1 MARELSILKK
11 MLSSFSLTHYI
22 FSFTPILG
30 KTHTINYH
38 KKVDY
43 ASIILYNFIIRY
55 IGHSE
60 RCVGESLMPQPRKRM
75 DITSADKQQIGF
87 DYQYLYFMLQLLHME
102 PGETVG
108 YEAFDDVHRIDAT
121 QKKTTYIQVKHTID
135 ATADG
140 AQASL
145 TRLSGDL
152 WKTLSNWSVLITDPV
167 DGRTEKNSQL
177 AFVDNA
183 NFILVVNR
191 KVDGNDVVKK
201 IHQARYEQLTGTAI
215 KTYLRSI
222 KSQTS
227 DASIKAYINNVYS
240 LPTPVILAF
249 FKNIIV
255 VDSSDDIFKEI
266 REGIR
271 RKMIS
276 SEYVDDV
283 FSSLYLQLKEDFFKN
298 VQNKTHQIITY
309 DDWLKKYCANFN
321 TYRETLLPLREYH
334 PVLPEHLEQ
343 QTFVKELIEIGAID
357 MAYDGL
363 AEIAELTQF
372 YLIVELQ
379 LDDWYDD
386 GKITLAQR
394 NNFHK
399 DAVLIWKRIH
409 QSCHRKTRNDMS
421 QDDINALSCYDD
433 VMRAKLSIVSTGIG
447 LQLSNGEFI
456 KLANEAQIGW
466 KYKWKGRY
474 T

>member
-1 MARELSILKK
+1 
-11 MLSSFSLTHYI
+11 MLSPFSLTRYI
-22 FSFTPILG
+22 FSFTSTLG
-30 KTHTINYH
+30 KTCTINYD

-43 ASIILYNFIIRY
+43 GFTILYNLVIRY
-55 IGHSE
+55 VCHSE
-60 RCVGESLMPQPRKRM
+60 RCVGGSLMSQPKKRM
-75 DITSADKQQIGF
+75 DMTSADKQQIGF

-108 YEAFDDVHRIDAT
+108 YEAFDDVHCIDAS

-135 ATADG
+135 TTAGG

-145 TRLSGDL
+145 TRLSDDL
-152 WKTLSNWSVLITDPV
+152 WKTLSNWSMLIADPA
-167 DGRTEKNSQL
+167 DGRIEKDSQL
-177 AFVDNA
+177 AFIDNA

-191 KVDGNDVVKK
+191 KIDGNDVVKT
-201 IHQARYEQLTGTAI
+201 IHQASDEQLTGTAI
-215 KTYLRSI
+215 KAYLRSI

-227 DASIKAYINNVYS
+227 DASIKAYINNVYN
-240 LPTPVILAF
+240 LPTPVISAF

-255 VDSSDDIFKEI
+255 ANSSDDIFKEI

-271 RKMIS
+271 GKMIS
-276 SEYVDDV
+276 TEYVDDV

-298 VQNKTHQIITY
+298 VRNKTHQIITY

-334 PVLPEHLEQ
+334 PALPKHLEE

-357 MAYDGL
+357 MAHNGL

-372 YLIVELQ
+372 YLNVELQ
-379 LDDWYDD
+379 LGDWYDD
-386 GKITLAQR
+386 GKISLAQR
-394 NNFHK
+394 NSFHK
-399 DAVLIWKRIH
+399 DAALIWKRIH

-433 VMRAKLSIVSTGIG
+433 VMREKLSIVSTGIG

>member
-1 MARELSILKK
+1 
-11 MLSSFSLTHYI
+11 MLRW
-22 FSFTPILG
+22 LG
-30 KTHTINYH
+30 K
-38 KKVDY
+38 
-43 ASIILYNFIIRY
+43 
-55 IGHSE
+55 
-60 RCVGESLMPQPRKRM
+60 RCMGGSFMPQSRKRM

-87 DYQYLYFMLQLLHME
+87 EYQYLYFILQLLHME

-135 ATADG
+135 ATANE

-145 TRLSGDL
+145 ARLSGDL
-152 WKTLSNWSVLITDPV
+152 WKTLSNWSMLITDPV

-177 AFVDNA
+177 AFVNNA

-191 KVDGNDVVKK
+191 KIDGNDVVKK
-201 IHQARYEQLTGTAI
+201 IQQASDEQLTGTAI

-227 DASIKAYINNVYS
+227 DASIKTYINNVYN
-240 LPTPVILAF
+240 LPTPVISAF

-271 RKMIS
+271 GKMIS
-276 SEYVDDV
+276 PEYVDDV
-283 FSSLYLQLKEDFFKN
+283 FGSLYLQLKEDFFKN
-298 VQNKTHQIITY
+298 VRNKAHQIITY
-309 DDWLKKYCANFN
+309 DEWLKKYCVNFN

-334 PVLPEHLEQ
+334 PALPEHLEQ
-343 QTFVKELIEIGAID
+343 QTFVKALIEIGAID
-357 MAYDGL
+357 MAHDGL

-372 YLIVELQ
+372 YLIIELQ
-379 LDDWYDD
+379 LDDWYDG

-394 NNFHK
+394 NSFHK
-399 DAVLIWKRIH
+399 NAALIWKRIH
-409 QSCHRKTRNDMS
+409 QSCHRKTQNDMS

-433 VMRAKLSIVSTGIG
+433 VMREKLSIVSTGIG